1 MRTCFLQTVYI
12 HLTSAE
18 WWWGRIRGRSEE
30 NSDRELH
37 ALRHREGMGKSALPP
52 QGVGAP
58 VFLLLEMLRF
68 PPAVCRGRRCARRTP
83 RLRSGQAGDGAR
95 PYTSVSRP
103 HGPLFSEE
111 EVCGYEQGEDYGD
124 YAVHGE
130 EGGVEFG
137 EIVGLDEG
145 MFVEQEERDG
155 DDAG

>member
-58 VFLLLEMLRF
+58 VFLVLEMLRF
-68 PPAVCRGRRCARRTP
+68 LQLCAGGLAVLGGRAKAPVLTRTLVP
-83 RLRSGQAGDGAR
+83 
-95 PYTSVSRP
+95 SRP
-103 HGPLFSEE
+103 HDPLFS
-111 EVCGYEQGEDYGD
+111 
-124 YAVHGE
+124 
-130 EGGVEFG
+130 
-137 EIVGLDEG
+137 
-145 MFVEQEERDG
+145 
-155 DDAG
+155 